1 MTAKEIYELL
11 LSEATEIWENTCDG
25 LIAGD
30 ENKSVNNLGVCFKL
44 TSELIA
50 KATDL
55 GLDMVITHE
64 GVFSQTDNRSET
76 TDEIDLKKWE
86 LLDKS
91 GLTVYRFHD
100 HAHNTEPDYIH
111 AGFIRDVGL
120 EFNHKYERETL
131 GICRYDLTSPLTVRD
146 IAELIKE
153 RLGVEFV
160 RIVGDRDL
168 MVKTVMLGLGGVS
181 VRRFRYLRE
190 HGGDLFITGEAP
202 EVRDCEYIRDMC
214 FFGERKAA
222 ILLGHYS
229 AEFAGMKLIAERLD
243 KILPSVYL
251 DSGEVYRGI
260 I

>member
-11 LSEATEIWENTCDG
+11 LSEAIEKLSPTCDG

-30 ENKSVNNLGVCFKL
+30 ENKKINKLGVCFKL

-50 KATDL
+50 KAAEL

-76 TDEIDLKKWE
+76 TDPIDLKKWE
-86 LLDKS
+86 LIDKS
-91 GLTVYRFHD
+91 GLAIYRFHD
-100 HAHNTEPDYIH
+100 HAHNTDPDYIH

-120 EFNHKYERETL
+120 EFSHKYERECL
-131 GICRYDLTSPLTVRD
+131 GICRYDLASPLTVRD
-146 IAELIKE
+146 IAKLIKDK
-153 RLGVEFV
+153 LGVEFV

-181 VRRFRYLRE
+181 VRRFRYMRE
-190 HGGDLFITGEAP
+190 SGGELFITGESP

-222 ILLGHYS
+222 ILMGHYS
-229 AEFAGMKLIAERLD
+229 AEFSGMRLIAERLD
-243 KILPSVYL
+243 KLLPTVYL
-251 DSGEVYRGI
+251 DSGEVCKGI
-260 I
+260 